1 MKILV
6 VSDTHRNFLA
16 LKKVLDENP
25 DFDALIHLGDGENEF
40 EDIRSLYPDKAM
52 IYVAGN
58 CDYGQH
64 ERVHVAKFGDVRIFC
79 CHGHEFSV
87 NLGRENLAATA
98 KKNHCS
104 IALYGHTHVPRTE
117 LLSGV
122 MVMNPGSLDSPRNQ
136 SKPSYIVLELAP
148 SGEIKTNLV
157 ELDEADV

>member
-16 LKKVLDENP
+16 LKKVLDKNP
-25 DFDALIHLGDGENEF
+25 DFDALIHLGDGEQEF
-40 EDIRSLYPDKAM
+40 EDVQALYPDKAM

-64 ERVHVAKFGDVRIFC
+64 ERVHVANFGGVRIFC
-79 CHGHEFSV
+79 CHGHAFSV

-98 KKNHCS
+98 KKNQCS

-117 LLSGV
+117 ILSGV
-122 MVMNPGSLDSPRNQ
+122 LVMNPGSLDSPRNQ
-136 SKPSYIVLELAP
+136 SKRSYIVLELTE
-148 SGEIKTNLV
+148 SGEIKPNFV
-157 ELDEADV
+157 EAEVSDL